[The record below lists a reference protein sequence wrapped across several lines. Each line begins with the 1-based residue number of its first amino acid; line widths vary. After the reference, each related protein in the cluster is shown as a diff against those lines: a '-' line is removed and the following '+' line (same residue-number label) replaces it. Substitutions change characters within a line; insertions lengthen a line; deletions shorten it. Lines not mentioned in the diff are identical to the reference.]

1 MNDIENGD
9 DEDLENEQDF
19 EEIESIFKNIFNI
32 LDKLAL
38 NLNLHFLCKISLKRL
53 MPFNIVTN

>member
-38 NLNLHFLCKISLKRL
+38 NLKLHFLCKISLKRL